1 MDTALTTVTRRRG
14 SIDFSRPVEGAWRG
28 AVGTL
33 SGSLLTAAVAI
44 VVLARPGLDL
54 FPDAFVWFGCG
65 LAMTL
70 GSAGVSAA
78 LSGIERVVSFESTSA
93 TVREELR
100 TRFGAGV
107 RRRLAY
113 EDCGSLGALREDLGG
128 GASLW
133 HLFLIDGRDGTAME
147 VGEFDSEAAM
157 RNGVAAIAAIRPDIA
172 LG

>member
-1 MDTALTTVTRRRG
+1 MEQTLTTVTRRRG
-14 SIDFSRPVEGAWRG
+14 SIDFSRPVDGAWRG

-33 SGSLLTAAVAI
+33 AGSLLTAAVA
-44 VVLARPGLDL
+44 VVVMARPGFGL

-65 LAMTL
+65 LGIAL
-70 GSAGVSAA
+70 GAAGVSAA
-78 LSGIERVVSFESTSA
+78 LSGIERVVSFEAASA
-93 TVREELR
+93 TVHEELR

-107 RRRLAY
+107 RRHLAY

-133 HLFLIDGRDGTAME
+133 HLFLVDGRDGSAIE
-147 VGEFDSEAAM
+147 VGEFDSETAM
-157 RNGVAAIAAIRPDIA
+157 RHGVAAIAAIRPDIA